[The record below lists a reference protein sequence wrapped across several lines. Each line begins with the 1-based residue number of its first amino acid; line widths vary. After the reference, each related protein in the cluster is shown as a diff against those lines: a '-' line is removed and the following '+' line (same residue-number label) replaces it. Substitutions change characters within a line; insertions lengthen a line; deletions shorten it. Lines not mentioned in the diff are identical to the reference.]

1 MANIKS
7 AKKRVRQNESR
18 RLINAA
24 RRTAI
29 KTAIKK
35 VDIAIEAGAEKLDAE
50 QLLRSVAAQL
60 GRAKSKGVL
69 HPNAAARRLSRV
81 AKRVA
86 KQYRSA

>member
-18 RLINAA
+18 RLVNAG
-24 RRTAI
+24 RRTAL

-35 VDIAIEAGAEKLDAE
+35 VDIALEAGSEQQLTE

-60 GRAKSKGVL
+60 GRAKSKGVI

>member
-7 AKKRVRQNESR
+7 AKKRVRQDEER
-18 RLINAA
+18 RLVNAA
-24 RRTAI
+24 RRTAL

-35 VDIAIEAGAEKLDAE
+35 VDIALETGAEQQDAE
-50 QLLRSVAAQL
+50 TLLRTVAAQL
-60 GRAKSKGVL
+60 ARAKSKGVI

>member
-7 AKKRVRQNESR
+7 AKKRVIQSEKR
-18 RLINAA
+18 RLVNAA
-24 RRTAI
+24 RRTAL
-29 KTAIKK
+29 KTAMKK
-35 VDIAIEAGAEKLDAE
+35 VDIALETGADQQNTE
-50 QLLRSVAAQL
+50 QLLRVVAAQL
-60 GRAKSKGVL
+60 GRAKSKGSI

>member
-7 AKKRVRQNESR
+7 AKKRVRQDEKR

-24 RRTAI
+24 RRTAL
-29 KTAIKK
+29 KTAIKR
-35 VDIAIEAGAEKLDAE
+35 VDGALESGASQQEAES
-50 QLLRSVAAQL
+50 LLRVVASQL
-60 GRAKSKGVL
+60 GRAKSKGVV
-69 HPNAAARRLSRV
+69 HANAASRRLSRV

>member
-18 RLINAA
+18 RLINAG
-24 RRTAI
+24 RRTAL

-35 VDIAIEAGAEKLDAE
+35 VDIALETGSEQQLTE

-60 GRAKSKGVL
+60 GRAKSKGVI